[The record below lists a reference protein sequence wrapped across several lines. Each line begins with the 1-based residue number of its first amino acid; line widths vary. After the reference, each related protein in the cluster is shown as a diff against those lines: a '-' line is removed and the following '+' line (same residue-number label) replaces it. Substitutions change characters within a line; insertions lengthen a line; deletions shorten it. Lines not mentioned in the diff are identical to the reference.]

1 MASAPAS
8 NTNMDGVQCTR
19 IPPHVCIPQ
28 GASSEFHAQTL
39 ERAVWFPVLVFI
51 ELISPTCMHDTG
63 PVWLLLPHRTPTWM
77 AFNALVSPHVYA
89 YHRALQVNLM
99 LKRWRGPCG
108 FWCWCSLNLNPP
120 HVCIPQ
126 GASSELDAQGLER
139 AVRAAAEGRVL
150 EGCSSG
156 RGLSGKVRVCMHV
169 CVCVCD
175 LIAGAGGLQQWQRC
189 DWQGKCLSM

>member
-1 MASAPAS
+1 MYAYHRACVASAPAS
-8 NTNMDGVQCTR
+8 NTKMDGVQCTR

-28 GASSEFHAQTL
+28 GASSELDAQGL

-77 AFNALVSPHVYA
+77 AFSALVSPHMYA
-89 YHRALQVNLM
+89 YHRALQVNFM

-108 FWCWCSLNLNPP
+108 FRCWCSLNLYPP

-126 GASSELDAQGLER
+126 GLCGFCSRIEHQHGWRSMHSYPPTCTHTT
-139 AVRAAAEGRVL
+139 GRF
-150 EGCSSG
+150 
-156 RGLSGKVRVCMHV
+156 K
-169 CVCVCD
+169 
-175 LIAGAGGLQQWQRC
+175 
-189 DWQGKCLSM
+189 